1 MHLPFEKY
9 MTPNVV
15 FQFLLVAIYC
25 FLICE
30 VIRGSMC
37 SGVNLYCCNLCGFDC
52 EV

>member
-30 VIRGSMC
+30 VIWGSMS
-37 SGVNLYCCNLCGFDC
+37 SGVNLYCCSLCGYHC